1 MSLRPRKLEEED
13 GMEAF
18 AKGRPYQAPTIRELS
33 EDEVLAAFQ
42 MSAAEISAAGCWWT
56 LAPSPCT

>member
-1 MSLRPRKLEEED
+1 
-13 GMEAF
+13 MEAF
-18 AKGRPYQAPTIRELS
+18 AKGRRYEAPTIRELS

>member
-1 MSLRPRKLEEED
+1 
-13 GMEAF
+13 MEAV
-18 AKGRPYQAPTIRELS
+18 AKGRYEAPTIRELS

-56 LAPSPCT
+56 MGPSPCT